1 MSRARDTANQINR
14 VNSSAADATAI
25 TVDSSEN
32 VGIGTSSPEA
42 DLQIATSSNAGAGGA
57 KLLLKPNGAYGSIVN
72 NDDLGQIAF
81 GAKTASIDN
90 TDNDSVMIRGVAD
103 GTWASND
110 YPTRL
115 EFWTTTDGSANPTER
130 IRIDNDGL
138 KFNGDTAAANALS
151 DYEEG
156 SWTPSMSGMGTA
168 TFSQQF
174 GSYTKIGDLVHA
186 SGKIAWTSANGSAQV
201 SITGLP
207 FTAADASDHL
217 LRNSAWPQGDY
228 RNIPNLIQKNGHF
241 RVNGNTLFG
250 VIDNTNGYTAGM
262 TRSQLDTFGEFNF
275 YLVYR
280 ST

>member
-32 VGIGTSSPEA
+32 VGIGTTPSEKLDVSGNIRALGANSRVLFGPDGFEA
-42 DLQIATSSNAGAGGA
+42 GIKYASDASLQIASRTNENITFTNGNDGA
-57 KLLLKPNGAYGSIVN
+57 
-72 NDDLGQIAF
+72 
-81 GAKTASIDN
+81 
-90 TDNDSVMIRGVAD
+90 
-103 GTWASND
+103 
-110 YPTRL
+110 
-115 EFWTTTDGSANPTER
+115 ER
-130 IRIDNDGL
+130 IRIDSDGL

-241 RVNGNTLFG
+241 RVDGNTLFG